1 VKKWSCVI
9 VTRFAQRY
17 GQPRY
22 ATDQT
27 RAFAKLFYH
36 KVTKPKPTK
45 KERSYI
51 SSRRKAA
58 GPLPVEPFR
67 ASLTCLLVCLMW
79 CGEQMAVQLLEPMVE
94 LMCLRAKGQFC
105 TDRVRQPPSFYRY
118 DE

>member
-36 KVTKPKPTK
+36 KVTKQTHSG
-45 KERSYI
+45 KERFPS
-51 SSRRKAA
+51 
-58 GPLPVEPFR
+58 VEPFR
-67 ASLTCLLVCLMW
+67 ASLTCVSVYVM
-79 CGEQMAVQLLEPMVE
+79 
-94 LMCLRAKGQFC
+94 
-105 TDRVRQPPSFYRY
+105 
-118 DE
+118 